1 MIALLSGIWP
11 YLVGLAGIVASVLM
25 TMFSNQK
32 VKTAEA
38 TTEQHKAIAAQAV
51 ADLANVSADQK
62 ATDAAEQD
70 RQAAIAKK
78 AIQDAAIAAQPPGTA
93 FTELQN
99 NDQFSR

>member
-1 MIALLSGIWP
+1 MMTIIGGIWP
-11 YLVGLAGIVASVLM
+11 YLVGLAGLAAGIFM

-38 TTEQHKAIAAQAV
+38 TTEQHKAIAAQALS
-51 ADLANVSADQK
+51 DLANVSADQK
-62 ATDAAEQD
+62 ATDEAEQA

-78 AIQDAAIAAQPPGTA
+78 AIQDAAIASQPPGAA

-99 NDQFSR
+99 DPNFSR

>member
-1 MIALLSGIWP
+1 MIALLGGIWP
-11 YLVGLAGIVASVLM
+11 YLVGLIGVAAGVLM

-38 TTEQHKAIAAQAV
+38 TTEQHKAIADKAV
-51 ADLANVSADQK
+51 ADLANVTADQQ
-62 ATDAAEQD
+62 ATDAAEQA
-70 RQAAIAKK
+70 RQAAIAQKTV
-78 AIQDAAIAAQPPGTA
+78 QDAAIAAQPPGTA